1 MMSSGISVTALIDW
15 KSQMHNCGADKLS
28 DKMEQATRTLQKTV
42 AALSKALNKLDSK
55 LRYKVTLRLYH
66 GWSKGYQW
74 TPNKSAVVTAI
85 AKADFSTISRYPNVV
100 ISPDVA
106 YGDLLVA
113 GLSHRILRSHNIHLP
128 GTLRDRGGD
137 NVGEKMVDTALAA
150 DLLSLAFS
158 EPKDWS
164 IVLAEDDDL
173 VPPIFTAEAW
183 KDRHGGKVY
192 LLRKRSVL
200 KSKVLLDG
208 LMLEGGWND

>member
-1 MMSSGISVTALIDW
+1 MSRGISVTALIDW
-15 KSQMHNCGADKLS
+15 KSQMHNCGADKFN
-28 DKMEQATRTLQKTV
+28 DRIEQATRTLQRT
-42 AALSKALNKLDSK
+42 ASALSKALHHLDKTS
-55 LRYKVTLRLYH
+55 RYKVTLRLYH

-74 TPNKSAVVTAI
+74 TPNRSAVVTAI
-85 AKADFSTISRYPNVV
+85 AQTDFSTISRFPNVV
-100 ISPDVA
+100 FNPEVS
-106 YGDLLVA
+106 YGDLLLS
-113 GLSHRILRSHNIHLP
+113 GLPHRILKSRNIHLP

-137 NVGEKMVDTALAA
+137 NVGEKMVDTALAS

-192 LLRKRSVL
+192 LLRKRSVA
-200 KSKVLLDG
+200 KSKVFLDG
-208 LMLEGGWND
+208 LILKGGWND